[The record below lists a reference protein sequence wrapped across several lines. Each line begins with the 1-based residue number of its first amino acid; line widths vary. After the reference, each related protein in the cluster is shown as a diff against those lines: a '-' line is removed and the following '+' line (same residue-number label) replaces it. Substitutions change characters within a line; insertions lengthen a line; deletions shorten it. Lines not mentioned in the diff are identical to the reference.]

1 MESYLDALDRWE
13 ALEEDYE
20 VLSLPDNPTIA
31 QIKNKKE
38 RKMRKSQAK
47 AFFVYCRFIDSLYPN
62 HVTQISKSNLGLSQN
77 IV

>member
-1 MESYLDALDRWE
+1 MESYLDALDLWE

-31 QIKNKKE
+31 QIKNQKE
-38 RKMRKSQAK
+38 RKMRKSKAK
-47 AFFVYCRFIDSLYPN
+47 AFLVYCRFINSLYPN
-62 HVTQISKSNLGLSQN
+62 RVTQISKSNLGLSQN

>member
-1 MESYLDALDRWE
+1 MESYLDALDLWE

-38 RKMRKSQAK
+38 RKMKKSKAK
-47 AFFVYCRFIDSLYPN
+47 AFFVYCSFIDSLYPN
-62 HVTQISKSNLGLSQN
+62 RVTQISKSNLGLSQN